1 VIRPGF
7 EGTPRYFAWL
17 YAGGRM
23 QAILTPLFGIE
34 SEVSASLQPGLEH
47 SVAHVRMGWW
57 GEEAARLRGGHA
69 LHPLTRALLAQR
81 PAGGVTAD
89 ISGLIDVGT
98 WDLASATFETRTE
111 LAGYCD
117 RWARAVPQLAAT
129 WTATDLP
136 APIAQQF
143 GHRIGVALC
152 ELEMLVGL
160 EHSARLGRVR
170 IPLEE
175 LSALGVAP
183 EALAQPPWPPALCDR
198 LRARHQDLRRALT
211 SSCAV
216 LHAPSHRA
224 ALRGLLVWAAV
235 MQQHSWRAQGALP
248 CAWERSRWNGIGDS
262 LGAWRA
268 ARRALKC
275 PSNKTQAHSAE
286 HP

>member
-1 VIRPGF
+1 
-7 EGTPRYFAWL
+7 
-17 YAGGRM
+17 
-23 QAILTPLFGIE
+23 LFGIE